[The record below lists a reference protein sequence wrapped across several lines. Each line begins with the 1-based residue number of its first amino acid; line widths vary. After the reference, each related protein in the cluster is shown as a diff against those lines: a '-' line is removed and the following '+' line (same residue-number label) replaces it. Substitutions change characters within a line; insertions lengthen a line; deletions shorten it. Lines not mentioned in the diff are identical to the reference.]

1 MADDN
6 KTATRRDPLPV
17 FCFKVQLDFVV
28 GSGAELFFK
37 SVSGIRFETEVVPVR
52 AGGVNDTTFQLPG
65 ATKWSNIV
73 LKQGFSGSSALL
85 SWRQEWLQGKMTR
98 IKTGK
103 ITQLNTALKDTA
115 SWTFYNA
122 WPCKWEIAEFDASK
136 SELAIETLELA
147 HDGIT
152 FDKATAVTPD
162 KKK

>member
-1 MADDN
+1 MAN
-6 KTATRRDPLPV
+6 PGNRKDPLPV
-17 FCFKVQLDFVV
+17 FCFKVQLNIPKFGNAD
-28 GSGAELFFK
+28 AFFK

-73 LKQGFSGSSALL
+73 LKQGFTGSSALL
-85 SWRQEWLQGKMTR
+85 QWRQAWIQGSMKKNR
-98 IKTGK
+98 IESGK
-103 ITQLNTALKDTA
+103 IIQLDTALQPKAT
-115 SWTFYNA
+115 WTFFNA

-152 FDKATAVTPD
+152 FG
-162 KKK
+162 